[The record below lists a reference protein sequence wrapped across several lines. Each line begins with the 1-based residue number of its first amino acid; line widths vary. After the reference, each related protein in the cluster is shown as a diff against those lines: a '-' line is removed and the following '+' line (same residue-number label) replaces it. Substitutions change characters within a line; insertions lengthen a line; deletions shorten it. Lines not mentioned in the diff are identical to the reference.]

1 MLEYLTVGLLLQLV
15 INGILFGAMYGL
27 AAIGLSLIFGTMRI
41 IFLAQG
47 TVIILMAYL
56 CYWLFTLFH
65 IDPYVSTPILG
76 IIALVLGA
84 GLYQVLFRRAV
95 RMEDKNIS
103 LLIAVGL
110 MFLLEN
116 FMAVVWTPNP
126 RSISTSYTSSSLSI
140 GTVDLSFTRLLG
152 FAMAMLATGAVTL
165 FLKRTFVGKAVRAA
179 SEDIEAARL
188 VGISPHWVNTM
199 AFAIGIGL
207 SGIAGI
213 AVSTTYPFDPYFGF
227 VFSLKAMIALA
238 LGGLGSV
245 SGALLGGIILGL
257 LESLAAFFIS
267 GGWADAI
274 GYAVFLL
281 VLLFRPEGLFVRSI
295 KKA

>member
-1 MLEYLTVGLLLQLV
+1 MLEYLTFGLLAQLF
-15 INGILFGAMYGL
+15 INGILFGTMYGL
-27 AAIGLSLIFGTMRI
+27 AAIGLSLIFGTMHI
-41 IFLAQG
+41 IFLSQG
-47 TVIILMAYL
+47 AVIILMAYL
-56 CYWLFTLFH
+56 CYWLFTLLK
-65 IDPYVSTPILG
+65 IDPYVSTVILA
-76 IIALVLGA
+76 IAALVLGA
-84 GLYQVLFRRAV
+84 GLYQGLFRRAV

-116 FMAVVWTPNP
+116 LMSVAWTPNP
-126 RSISTSYTSSSLSI
+126 RSISTPYTSSSLPFFGLDI
-140 GTVDLSFTRLLG
+140 SFTRLMG
-152 FAMAMLATGAVTL
+152 FIMGIASTVVVTL
-165 FLKRTFVGKAVRAA
+165 FLKRTLVGKAVRAA

-199 AFAIGIGL
+199 TFAIGIGL
-207 SGIAGI
+207 SAIAGI

-245 SGALLGGIILGL
+245 YGALLGGVILGI
-257 LESLAAFFIS
+257 LESWAAFFIS
-267 GGWADAI
+267 GGWADAV

-281 VLLFRPEGLFVRSI
+281 VLLFKPEGLFVRSI
-295 KKA
+295 KKV

>member
-1 MLEYLTVGLLLQLV
+1 MLEYLTVGLLLQLF

-41 IFLAQG
+41 VFLAQG
-47 TVIILMAYL
+47 AVIVLMAYL

-65 IDPYVSTPILG
+65 IDPYVSTIILG
-76 IIALVLGA
+76 SAALVLGA
-84 GLYQVLFRRAV
+84 GLYQLLFRRAV

-116 FMAVVWTPNP
+116 FMAVAWTPDP
-126 RSISTSYTSSSLSI
+126 RSISTSYTSSSISI
-140 GTVDLSFTRLLG
+140 GTLDISFTRLLG

-165 FLKRTFVGKAVRAA
+165 FLKKTFVGKAVRAA
-179 SEDIEAARL
+179 SEDLEAARL
-188 VGISPHWVNTM
+188 VGVSPHWVNTI

-257 LESLAAFFIS
+257 LESWAAFFIS

>member
-1 MLEYLTVGLLLQLV
+1 MLEYLTAGLLMQLF
-15 INGILFGAMYGL
+15 INGILFGTMYGL

-47 TVIILMAYL
+47 AVIVLMAYA
-56 CYWLFTLFH
+56 CYWLFTLLH
-65 IDPYVSTPILG
+65 VDPYVSTV
-76 IIALVLGA
+76 IIAPAALLLGG
-84 GLYQVLFRRAV
+84 GLYQALFRRAQK
-95 RMEDKNIS
+95 MEDKNVS

-126 RSISTSYTSSSLSI
+126 RSISTSYTSSSLAVGGLDI
-140 GTVDLSFTRLLG
+140 SFTRLMG
-152 FAMAMLATGAVTL
+152 FVMAILSTAVVTL
-165 FLKRTFVGKAVRAA
+165 FLKKTLVGKAVRAA

-188 VGISPHWVNTM
+188 VGINPHWVNTM

-213 AVSTTYPFDPYFGF
+213 AISTTYPFDPYFGF

-257 LESLAAFFIS
+257 LESWAAFFVS
-267 GGWADAI
+267 GGWADAM

-281 VLLFRPEGLFVRSI
+281 VLLFKPEGLFVRSI

>member
-41 IFLAQG
+41 VFLAQG
-47 TVIILMAYL
+47 TVIVLMAYL

-65 IDPYVSTPILG
+65 IDPYVSTPVLG
-76 IIALVLGA
+76 IIALLLGA

-188 VGISPHWVNTM
+188 VGVNPHWVNTM

>member
-1 MLEYLTVGLLLQLV
+1 MLEYLTAGLLMQLF
-15 INGILFGAMYGL
+15 INGILFGTMYGL

-47 TVIILMAYL
+47 AVIVLMAYA
-56 CYWLFTLFH
+56 CYWLFTLLH
-65 IDPYVSTPILG
+65 VDPYVSTV
-76 IIALVLGA
+76 IIAPAALLLGG
-84 GLYQVLFRRAV
+84 GLYQALFRRAQK
-95 RMEDKNIS
+95 MEDKNVS

-126 RSISTSYTSSSLSI
+126 RSISTSYTSSSLAVGGLDI
-140 GTVDLSFTRLLG
+140 SFTRLMG
-152 FAMAMLATGAVTL
+152 FVMAILSTAVVTL
-165 FLKRTFVGKAVRAA
+165 FLKKTLVGKAVRAA

-188 VGISPHWVNTM
+188 VGINPHWVNTM

-213 AVSTTYPFDPYFGF
+213 AISTTYPFDPYFGF
-227 VFSLKAMIALA
+227 VFSLKAMIAMA

-257 LESLAAFFIS
+257 LESWAAFFVS
-267 GGWADAI
+267 GGWADAM

-281 VLLFRPEGLFVRSI
+281 VLLFKPEGLFVRSI

>member
-1 MLEYLTVGLLLQLV
+1 
-15 INGILFGAMYGL
+15 
-27 AAIGLSLIFGTMRI
+27 MRI

-47 TVIILMAYL
+47 AVIVLMAYA
-56 CYWLFTLFH
+56 CYWLFTLLH
-65 IDPYVSTPILG
+65 VDPYVSTV
-76 IIALVLGA
+76 IIAPAALLLGG
-84 GLYQVLFRRAV
+84 GLYQALFRRAQK
-95 RMEDKNIS
+95 MEDKNVS

-126 RSISTSYTSSSLSI
+126 RSISTSYTSSSLAVGGLDI
-140 GTVDLSFTRLLG
+140 SFTRLMG
-152 FAMAMLATGAVTL
+152 FVMAILSTAVVTL
-165 FLKRTFVGKAVRAA
+165 FLKKTLVGKAVRAA

-188 VGISPHWVNTM
+188 VGINPHWVNTM

-213 AVSTTYPFDPYFGF
+213 AISTTYPFDPYFGF

-257 LESLAAFFIS
+257 LESWAAFLVS
-267 GGWADAI
+267 GGWADAM

-281 VLLFRPEGLFVRSI
+281 VLLFKPEGLFVRSI

>member
-1 MLEYLTVGLLLQLV
+1 
-15 INGILFGAMYGL
+15 MYGL

-47 TVIILMAYL
+47 AVIVLMAYA
-56 CYWLFTLFH
+56 CYWLFTLLH
-65 IDPYVSTPILG
+65 VDPYVSTV
-76 IIALVLGA
+76 IIAPAALLLGG
-84 GLYQVLFRRAV
+84 GLYQALFRRAQK
-95 RMEDKNIS
+95 MEDKNVS

-126 RSISTSYTSSSLSI
+126 RSISTSYTSSSLAVGGLDI
-140 GTVDLSFTRLLG
+140 SFTRLMG
-152 FAMAMLATGAVTL
+152 FVMAILSTAVVTL
-165 FLKRTFVGKAVRAA
+165 FLKKTLVGKAVRAA

-188 VGISPHWVNTM
+188 VGINPHWVNTM

-213 AVSTTYPFDPYFGF
+213 AISTTYPFDPYFGF

-257 LESLAAFFIS
+257 LESWAAFFVS
-267 GGWADAI
+267 GGWADAM

-281 VLLFRPEGLFVRSI
+281 VLLFKPEGLFVRSI

>member
-1 MLEYLTVGLLLQLV
+1 MLEYLTAGLLIQLF
-15 INGILFGAMYGL
+15 INGILFGTMYGL

-47 TVIILMAYL
+47 AVIVLMAYA
-56 CYWLFTLFH
+56 CYWLFTLLH
-65 IDPYVSTPILG
+65 VDPYVSTV
-76 IIALVLGA
+76 IIAPAALLLGG
-84 GLYQVLFRRAV
+84 GLYQALFRRAQK
-95 RMEDKNIS
+95 MEDKNVS

-126 RSISTSYTSSSLSI
+126 RSISTSYTSSSLAVGGLDI
-140 GTVDLSFTRLLG
+140 SFTRLMG
-152 FAMAMLATGAVTL
+152 FVMAILSTAVVTL
-165 FLKRTFVGKAVRAA
+165 FLKKTLVGKAVRAA

-188 VGISPHWVNTM
+188 VGINPHWVNTM

-213 AVSTTYPFDPYFGF
+213 AISTTYPFDPYFGF

-257 LESLAAFFIS
+257 LESWAAFFVS
-267 GGWADAI
+267 GGWADAM

-281 VLLFRPEGLFVRSI
+281 VLLFKPEGLFVRSI

>member
-1 MLEYLTVGLLLQLV
+1 
-15 INGILFGAMYGL
+15 
-27 AAIGLSLIFGTMRI
+27 
-41 IFLAQG
+41 
-47 TVIILMAYL
+47 
-56 CYWLFTLFH
+56 
-65 IDPYVSTPILG
+65 
-76 IIALVLGA
+76 VLGA

-116 FMAVVWTPNP
+116 LMAVAWTPNP
-126 RSISTSYTSSSLSI
+126 RSISTGYTSSSLPFFGLDI
-140 GTVDLSFTRLLG
+140 SFTRLMG
-152 FAMAMLATGAVTL
+152 FVMALLSTVVVTL
-165 FLKRTFVGKAVRAA
+165 FLKRTLVGKAVRAA

-188 VGISPHWVNTM
+188 VGISPHWVNSIT
-199 AFAIGIGL
+199 FAIGIGL

-245 SGALLGGIILGL
+245 YGALLGGIILGV
-257 LESLAAFFIS
+257 LESWAAFFIS
-267 GGWADAI
+267 GGWADAV

-281 VLLFRPEGLFVRSI
+281 VLLFKPEGLFVRST
-295 KKA
+295 KKV

>member
-1 MLEYLTVGLLLQLV
+1 MFEYLTVGLLLQLF

-41 IFLAQG
+41 VFLAQG
-47 TVIILMAYL
+47 AVIVLMAYL
-56 CYWLFTLFH
+56 CYWLFSLFH
-65 IDPYVSTPILG
+65 IDPYVSTIILG
-76 IIALVLGA
+76 SAALVLGA
-84 GLYQVLFRRAV
+84 GLYQLLFRRAV

-116 FMAVVWTPNP
+116 FMAVAWTPDP
-126 RSISTSYTSSSLSI
+126 RSISTSYTSSSISI
-140 GTVDLSFTRLLG
+140 GTLDISFTRLLG

-188 VGISPHWVNTM
+188 VGVNPHWVNTM

-227 VFSLKAMIALA
+227 IFSLKAMIALA

-257 LESLAAFFIS
+257 LESWAAFFIS

>member
-41 IFLAQG
+41 VFLAQG
-47 TVIILMAYL
+47 TVIVLMAYL

-65 IDPYVSTPILG
+65 IDPYVSTPVLG
-76 IIALVLGA
+76 IIALLLGA

-116 FMAVVWTPNP
+116 FMAVAWTPNP

-140 GTVDLSFTRLLG
+140 GTLDLSFTRLMG

-165 FLKRTFVGKAVRAA
+165 FLKKTFVGKAVRAA

>member
-41 IFLAQG
+41 VFLAQG
-47 TVIILMAYL
+47 AVIVLMAYL

-65 IDPYVSTPILG
+65 IDPYVSTPVLG
-76 IIALVLGA
+76 IIALLLGA
-84 GLYQVLFRRAV
+84 ALYQVLFRRAV

-116 FMAVVWTPNP
+116 FMAVAWTPNP

-188 VGISPHWVNTM
+188 VGVNPHWVNTM

>member
-1 MLEYLTVGLLLQLV
+1 MLEYLTAGLLIQLF
-15 INGILFGAMYGL
+15 INGILFGTMYGL

-47 TVIILMAYL
+47 AVIVLMAYA
-56 CYWLFTLFH
+56 CYWIFTLLH
-65 IDPYVSTPILG
+65 VDPYLSTVMLG
-76 IIALVLGA
+76 PAA
-84 GLYQVLFRRAV
+84 
-95 RMEDKNIS
+95 

-126 RSISTSYTSSSLSI
+126 RSISTSYTSSSLAVGGLDI
-140 GTVDLSFTRLLG
+140 SFTRLMG
-152 FAMAMLATGAVTL
+152 FVMAILSTAVVTL
-165 FLKRTFVGKAVRAA
+165 FLKRTLVGKAVRAA

-188 VGISPHWVNTM
+188 VGINPHWVNTM

-257 LESLAAFFIS
+257 LESWAAFFIS
-267 GGWADAI
+267 GGWADAV

-281 VLLFRPEGLFVRSI
+281 VLLFKPEGLFVRSI

>member
-1 MLEYLTVGLLLQLV
+1 MWEYLTPGLLIQLL
-15 INGILFGAMYGL
+15 INGILFGTMYGL

-47 TVIILMAYL
+47 AVIVLMAYL
-56 CYWLFTLFH
+56 CYWLFTLLGV
-65 IDPYVSTPILG
+65 DPYVSTVILG
-76 IIALVLGA
+76 SAALVLGA

-116 FMAVVWTPNP
+116 FMAVAWTPNP
-126 RSISTSYTSSSLSI
+126 RSISTGYTSSSL
-140 GTVDLSFTRLLG
+140 TVAGLDVSFTRLMG
-152 FAMAMLATGAVTL
+152 FVMAMLSTVGVTL
-165 FLKRTFVGKAVRAA
+165 FLKRTLVGKAVRAA

-188 VGISPHWVNTM
+188 VGISPHWVNTIT
-199 AFAIGIGL
+199 FALGIGL
-207 SGIAGI
+207 SAIAGI
-213 AVSTTYPFDPYFGF
+213 AISTTYPFDPYFGF

-257 LESLAAFFIS
+257 LESWAAFFIS
-267 GGWADAI
+267 GGWADAV

-281 VLLFRPEGLFVRSI
+281 VLLLKPEGLFVRSI
-295 KKA
+295 RKV

>member
-1 MLEYLTVGLLLQLV
+1 MFEYLTFGLLLQLF

-41 IFLAQG
+41 VFLAQG
-47 TVIILMAYL
+47 AVIVLMAYL

-65 IDPYVSTPILG
+65 LDPYVSTIVLG
-76 IIALVLGA
+76 SAALVLGA
-84 GLYQVLFRRAV
+84 GLYQILFRRAV

-116 FMAVVWTPNP
+116 FMAVAWTPDP
-126 RSISTSYTSSSLSI
+126 RSISTSYTSSSISI
-140 GTVDLSFTRLLG
+140 GTIDLSFTRLLG

-188 VGISPHWVNTM
+188 VGVNPHWVNTM

-257 LESLAAFFIS
+257 LESWAAFFIS

>member
-1 MLEYLTVGLLLQLV
+1 MLEYLTAGLLMQLF
-15 INGILFGAMYGL
+15 INGILFGTMYGL

-47 TVIILMAYL
+47 AVIVLMAYA
-56 CYWLFTLFH
+56 CYWLFTLLH
-65 IDPYVSTPILG
+65 VDPYVSTV
-76 IIALVLGA
+76 IIAPAALLLGG
-84 GLYQVLFRRAV
+84 GLYQALFRRAQK
-95 RMEDKNIS
+95 MEDKNVS

-126 RSISTSYTSSSLSI
+126 RSISTSYTSSSLAVGGLDI
-140 GTVDLSFTRLLG
+140 SFTRLMG
-152 FAMAMLATGAVTL
+152 FVMAILSTAVVTL
-165 FLKRTFVGKAVRAA
+165 FLKRTLVGKAVRAA

-188 VGISPHWVNTM
+188 VGINPHWVNTM

-213 AVSTTYPFDPYFGF
+213 AISTTYPFDPYFGF

-257 LESLAAFFIS
+257 LESWAAFFVS
-267 GGWADAI
+267 GGWADAM

-281 VLLFRPEGLFVRSI
+281 VLLFKPEGLFVRSI